1 MVCKYYFPFHRL
13 SFLSFFFLGVGGALH
28 YVAYGI
34 LVLQSVIEPRHQTLP
49 GSESAES

>member
-1 MVCKYYFPFHRL
+1 MVCKYCFPFHRL
-13 SFLSFFFLGVGGALH
+13 SFLSFFVFLVGGLH

-34 LVLQSVIEPRHQTLP
+34 LVLQPVIEPRHQTLP